1 MDDTPRTPPA
11 DDEVADQTAADPTAW
26 LHPECPDLQRLAP
39 NRTEALLRAGAARA
53 EADRDHR
60 ANLWSRGFTRR
71 QALAGAGLAGVA
83 SLGAQLVTTRASF
96 ALAQNDNPGTL
107 VVIFLRGGM
116 DGLSVLVPADDPHL
130 LDARPQIAVPGGA
143 LLPLARGFGLHPA
156 LEPLHQLWDR
166 GQFTAVP
173 AVATPDLS
181 RSHFQAQDCLERG
194 GSNTGTTT
202 GWLDRALE
210 KMEPGTTFR
219 AVGQGSTLPR
229 SLVGNQPALSLDT
242 VDAFR
247 LIGREDLHE
256 RTKQALAALYT
267 GFEHPITADVETT
280 LSALETAGAMADD
293 YQPDVTY
300 PDDDTGKGLAELA
313 RLIKADVGLRVA
325 AMDIGGWDTHV
336 HMGDVDDGAMRN
348 HLSDL
353 AQALKAFAD
362 DLGPRLDEVTVV
374 TMSEFGRRVE
384 QNGNNGTDHGHG
396 GAALLLGGGLAGGTV
411 HGDWPGLAPEVLEQG
426 DVPGANDYRDVL
438 GEVVSARLGLSEAD
452 LGDVFPGHT
461 LQRLGVMG

>member
-1 MDDTPRTPPA
+1 MKPTGPDNA
-11 DDEVADQTAADPTAW
+11 DDPVAW
-26 LHPECPDLQRLAP
+26 LHPECPDLHRLAP
-39 NRTEALLRAGAARA
+39 NGTEALLRARAARV
-53 EADRDHR
+53 EADHDRRDD
-60 ANLWSRGFTRR
+60 LWRRGFTRR

-96 ALAQNDNPGTL
+96 ALAQSSQPGAL

-130 LDARPQIAVPGGA
+130 LDVRPQIAVPGGA

-156 LEPLHQLWDR
+156 LEPLHELWNR
-166 GQFTAVP
+166 GQLTAVP

-202 GWLDRALE
+202 GWLDRVLE

-219 AVGQGSTLPR
+219 AVGQGATLPR
-229 SLVGNQPALSLDT
+229 SLVGNQPAMSLNT
-242 VDAFR
+242 VKAFR
-247 LIGREDLHE
+247 LIGRENLHE
-256 RTKQALAALYT
+256 RTKQALSALYT
-267 GFEHPITADVETT
+267 GFDHPIAADVETT
-280 LSALETAGAMADD
+280 LSALETTSAIIGTTGDD
-293 YQPDVTY
+293 NYQPDAPY
-300 PDDDTGKGLAELA
+300 PDNDTGKGLSELA

-336 HMGDVDDGAMRN
+336 HMGTVDDGSMRN

-353 AQALKAFAD
+353 AQALRAFAD
-362 DLGPRLDEVTVV
+362 DLGPRLDDVTVV

-396 GAALLLGGGLAGGTV
+396 GVGLLMGGGLTGGTV

-426 DVPGANDYRDVL
+426 DVPGANDYRDLL
-438 GEVVSARLGLSEAD
+438 GDVVAARLGLSEAD
-452 LGDVFPGHT
+452 LADVFPGHRV
-461 LQRLGVMG
+461 QRLGVMG